1 MIFIYDFR
9 CGAADASLEEC
20 ILQAKG
26 EHVPA
31 EQNIEL
37 QDEQPNL
44 ENMELP
50 VEDEY
55 VAGAYPVPFFYG
67 FFIIISPH
75 FYFPFAYDFFS
86 IFSILISF
94 S

>member
-55 VAGAYPVPFFYG
+55 VAGAYPLPFYYG
-67 FFIIISPH
+67 FLLLFPPIFISLLLMI
-75 FYFPFAYDFFS
+75 FFRFFPF
-86 IFSILISF
+86 
-94 S
+94 

>member
-55 VAGAYPVPFFYG
+55 VAGAYPFSFYYPFLLFPPI
-67 FFIIISPH
+67 FISL
-75 FYFPFAYDFFS
+75 FAYDFFS
-86 IFSILISF
+86 FFPILISF

>member
-1 MIFIYDFR
+1 M
-9 CGAADASLEEC
+9 
-20 ILQAKG
+20 
-26 EHVPA
+26 PA

-55 VAGAYPVPFFYG
+55 VAGAYPFPFYYG
-67 FFIIISPH
+67 FFYY
-75 FYFPFAYDFFS
+75 YFPPFLFPFLLMIFFHFSHFDFV
-86 IFSILISF
+86 
-94 S
+94 